1 MCRYKDFIKK
11 MGEPYKV
18 IKTKSNASILK
29 ERHLKEMQPLLSKRI
44 SKEVEK
50 GKIMIRFTTKGN
62 KHL

>member
-1 MCRYKDFIKK
+1 